1 MSKSLRERKRS
12 GSRVSGS
19 MSGLQGWY
27 KSEETGR
34 RGERRMAGN
43 RVACAVRIATPD
55 RLFPRIGDRCGPPEQ
70 PRLSFVILSPK
81 ST

>member
-27 KSEETGR
+27 KSE
-34 RGERRMAGN
+34 ERRMAGN